1 LLRLTYLAL
10 NTQKGGKVKKLSVL
24 LLSAGLVFG
33 LCCTSGAYTVPYNI
47 SNLAGFLSNQIYF
60 NGYDPA
66 PVTAYDFTGS
76 WQYTAIA
83 SEAAHT
89 NIIEEAS
96 GGPITFTAANRS
108 NWGAW
113 NTVDFS
119 SQNLYFSDVTD
130 GSPVDVTLNPLGAQ
144 NMYFQLYQLTADSNP
159 LNYLDP
165 GNRITLATGTYILGW
180 NDNLYPSGGDLDY
193 DDMVIALRSAAPVPE
208 PTTLILVGT
217 GLLGLAGFGRK
228 KLLKN

>member
-10 NTQKGGKVKKLSVL
+10 NAQKGGKVKKLSVS

-47 SNLAGFLSNQIYF
+47 PNLAGFLSNPIYF

-76 WQYTAIA
+76 WQYTVIA

-108 NWGAW
+108 NWGQW
-113 NTVDFS
+113 DTVNFS
-119 SQNLYFSDVTD
+119 SQNLYFTDLSDSFPSNV
-130 GSPVDVTLNPLGAQ
+130 PLDPLSTS
-144 NMYFQLYQLTADSNP
+144 NIYFKLYQLTARSAP
-159 LNYLDP
+159 LDYL
-165 GNRITLATGTYILGW
+165 NSLTLPIGTYILGW
-180 NDNLYPSGGDLDY
+180 NDNFLGGDWDY
-193 DDMVIALRSAAPVPE
+193 DDLVIAMRPAPVPE
-208 PTTLILVGT
+208 PATMLLLGT
-217 GLLGLAGFGRK
+217 GLIGLAGFGRK
-228 KLLKN
+228 KLFKS